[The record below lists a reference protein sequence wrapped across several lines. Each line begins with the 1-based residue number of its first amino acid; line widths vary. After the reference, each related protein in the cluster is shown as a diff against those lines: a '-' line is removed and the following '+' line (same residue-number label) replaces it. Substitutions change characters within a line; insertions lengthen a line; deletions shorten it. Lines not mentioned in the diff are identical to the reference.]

1 MASPPPAALAPSQN
15 LRGGADLRLKTRVF
29 VAIVVLANLFGNS
42 LMSYGVRHHGALGSS
57 LLEYLR
63 VMFNPYVAGGICLL
77 IVWMLARMALLSWA
91 DLSYVLPVTSIGYV
105 LTAVMGRVFLGE
117 QVTARRWIGTVLI
130 MAGTA
135 LVGST
140 AVRTHDV
147 KRREVEAGR

>member
-1 MASPPPAALAPSQN
+1 M
-15 LRGGADLRLKTRVF
+15 DLRLKTRLF
-29 VAIVVLANLFGNS
+29 TTIVVLANVLGNS
-42 LMSYGVRHHGALGSS
+42 LMSYGVRRHGGALGSS
-57 LLEYLR
+57 VFEYLQ
-63 VMFNPYVAGGICLL
+63 VMFNPYVAAGICLL

-117 QVTARRWIGTVLI
+117 QVSARRWLGTVLI

-140 AVRTHDV
+140 AVRTHASPARV
-147 KRREVEAGR
+147 NLVETAG